1 MVEVLETLLRG
12 VGIGKSF
19 TRGIVRRRTRVVLE
33 DVTLEVGEGR
43 TLGLVGPSGSG
54 KTTLA
59 RIVAG
64 LEAPTTGRVLYRG
77 RDLRDLVGG
86 ERKAFRRRVQMIF
99 QDPEGSLSPRKTIR
113 RSLQEVLDLRGVLG
127 GRKRRREVQQVLE
140 VVGLEAEVLDRL
152 PSQLSGGQ
160 NQRIALARALILEPE
175 VLILDE
181 PISALDVSVQAQIL
195 HLLRDLQRE
204 RGIGYLLISHNPEVV
219 GFLADEVALLRGG
232 RLLRIEGGEEGKA
245 RR

>member
-1 MVEVLETLLRG
+1 MVEVLGTLLRG
-12 VGIGKSF
+12 VGIGKAFS
-19 TRGIVRRRTRVVLE
+19 RGIVRRRTRVVLE
-33 DVTLEVGEGR
+33 DVTLEIGEGR

-64 LEAPTTGRVLYRG
+64 LETPTAGRVLYRG
-77 RDLRDLVGG
+77 RDLRDLRGG

-99 QDPEGSLSPRKTIR
+99 QDPEGSLNPRKTIR
-113 RSLQEVLDLRGVLG
+113 RSLEEVLDLRGVQGG
-127 GRKRRREVQQVLE
+127 GRQEVREVLE
-140 VVGLEAEVLDRL
+140 VVGMEAEVLDRL

-175 VLILDE
+175 VLVLDE
-181 PISALDVSVQAQIL
+181 PTSALDVSVQAQIL

-204 RGIGYLLISHNPEVV
+204 RGIGYLLISHHPEVV
-219 GFLADEVALLRGG
+219 GFLAQEVALLRGG

-245 RR
+245 GR

>member
-1 MVEVLETLLRG
+1 MLGTLLRG
-12 VGIGKSF
+12 VGIGKAFS
-19 TRGIVRRRTRVVLE
+19 RGIVRRRTRVVLE
-33 DVTLEVGEGR
+33 DVTLEIGEGR

-64 LEAPTTGRVLYRG
+64 LETPTAGRVLYRG
-77 RDLRDLVGG
+77 RDLRDLRGG

-99 QDPEGSLSPRKTIR
+99 QDPEGSLNPRKTIR
-113 RSLQEVLDLRGVLG
+113 RSLEEVLDLRGVQGG
-127 GRKRRREVQQVLE
+127 GRQEVREVLE
-140 VVGLEAEVLDRL
+140 VVGMEAEVLDRL

-175 VLILDE
+175 VLVLDE
-181 PISALDVSVQAQIL
+181 PTSALDVSVQAQIL

-204 RGIGYLLISHNPEVV
+204 RGIGYLLISHHPEVV
-219 GFLADEVALLRGG
+219 GFLAQEVALLRGG

-245 RR
+245 GR

>member
-1 MVEVLETLLRG
+1 VLGTLLKG
-12 VGIGKSF
+12 VGIGKAFS
-19 TRGIVRRRTRVVLE
+19 RGLVRRRTRVVLE
-33 DVTLEVGEGR
+33 DVTLEIGEGR

-64 LEAPTTGRVLYRG
+64 LETPTAGRVLYRG
-77 RDLRDLVGG
+77 RDLRDLRGG

-99 QDPEGSLSPRKTIR
+99 QDPEGSLNPRKTIR
-113 RSLQEVLDLRGVLG
+113 RSLEEVLDLRGVRG
-127 GRKRRREVQQVLE
+127 EGRGEVREVLE

-181 PISALDVSVQAQIL
+181 PTSALDVSVQAQIL

-204 RGIGYLLISHNPEVV
+204 RGIGYLLISHHPEVV
-219 GFLADEVALLRGG
+219 GFLADEVAAIRGG
-232 RLLRIEGGEEGKA
+232 RLVRLEGEVRGDLL
-245 RR
+245 

>member
-1 MVEVLETLLRG
+1 LRG
-12 VGIGKSF
+12 VGIGKAFS
-19 TRGIVRRRTRVVLE
+19 RGIVRRRTRVVLE
-33 DVTLEVGEGR
+33 DVTLEIGEGR

-64 LEAPTTGRVLYRG
+64 LETPTAGRVLYRG
-77 RDLRDLVGG
+77 RDLRDLRGG

-99 QDPEGSLSPRKTIR
+99 QDPEGSLNPRKTIR
-113 RSLQEVLDLRGVLG
+113 RSLEEVLDLRGVQG
-127 GRKRRREVQQVLE
+127 GGRREVREVLE
-140 VVGLEAEVLDRL
+140 VVGMEAEVLDRL

-175 VLILDE
+175 VLVLDE
-181 PISALDVSVQAQIL
+181 PTSALDVSVQAQIL

-204 RGIGYLLISHNPEVV
+204 RGIGYLLISHHPEVV
-219 GFLADEVALLRGG
+219 GFLAQEVALLRGG

-245 RR
+245 GR

>member
-1 MVEVLETLLRG
+1 MLGTLLKG
-12 VGIGKSF
+12 VGIGKAFS
-19 TRGIVRRRTRVVLE
+19 RGIVRRRTRVVLE
-33 DVTLEVGEGR
+33 DVTLEIGEGR

-64 LEAPTTGRVLYRG
+64 LETPTAGRVLYRG
-77 RDLRDLVGG
+77 RDLRDLRGG

-99 QDPEGSLSPRKTIR
+99 QDPEGSLNPRKTIR
-113 RSLQEVLDLRGVLG
+113 RSLEEVLDLRGVRG
-127 GRKRRREVQQVLE
+127 EGRGEGRGEVREVLE

-181 PISALDVSVQAQIL
+181 PTSALDVSVQAQIL

-204 RGIGYLLISHNPEVV
+204 RGIGYLLISHHPEVV
-219 GFLADEVALLRGG
+219 GFLADEVAAIRGG
-232 RLLRIEGGEEGKA
+232 RLVRLEGGVRGDLL
-245 RR
+245 

>member
-1 MVEVLETLLRG
+1 MLGTLLRG
-12 VGIGKSF
+12 VGIGKAFS
-19 TRGIVRRRTRVVLE
+19 RGIVRRRTRVVLE
-33 DVTLEVGEGR
+33 DVTLEIGEGR

-64 LEAPTTGRVLYRG
+64 LETPTAGRVLYRG
-77 RDLRDLVGG
+77 RDLRDLRGG

-99 QDPEGSLSPRKTIR
+99 QDPEGSLNPRKTIR
-113 RSLQEVLDLRGVLG
+113 RSLEEVLDLRGVQGG
-127 GRKRRREVQQVLE
+127 GRQEVREVLE
-140 VVGLEAEVLDRL
+140 VVGMEAEVLDRL

-175 VLILDE
+175 VLVLDE
-181 PISALDVSVQAQIL
+181 PTSALDVSVQAQIL

-204 RGIGYLLISHNPEVV
+204 RGIGLPPHLTP
-219 GFLADEVALLRGG
+219 FRGG
-232 RLLRIEGGEEGKA
+232 GLLGPGGGRSSGEATSPSEGLAEGTA
-245 RR
+245 G

>member
-1 MVEVLETLLRG
+1 MLGTLLRG
-12 VGIGKSF
+12 VGIGKAFS
-19 TRGIVRRRTRVVLE
+19 RGIVRRRTRVVLE
-33 DVTLEVGEGR
+33 DVTLEIGEGR

-64 LEAPTTGRVLYRG
+64 LDTPTAGRVLYRG
-77 RDLRDLVGG
+77 RDLRDLRGG

-99 QDPEGSLSPRKTIR
+99 QDPEGSLNPRKTIR
-113 RSLQEVLDLRGVLG
+113 RSLEEVLDLRGVQG
-127 GRKRRREVQQVLE
+127 GGRREVREVLE
-140 VVGLEAEVLDRL
+140 VVGMEAEVLDRL

-175 VLILDE
+175 VLVLDE
-181 PISALDVSVQAQIL
+181 PTSALDVSVQAQIL

-204 RGIGYLLISHNPEVV
+204 RGIGYLLISHHPEVV
-219 GFLADEVALLRGG
+219 GFLAQEVALLRGG

-245 RR
+245 GR

>member
-1 MVEVLETLLRG
+1 MLGTLLRG
-12 VGIGKSF
+12 VGIGKAFS
-19 TRGIVRRRTRVVLE
+19 RGIVRRRTRVVLE
-33 DVTLEVGEGR
+33 DVTLEIGEGR

-64 LEAPTTGRVLYRG
+64 LETPTAGRVLYRG
-77 RDLRDLVGG
+77 RDLRDLRGG

-99 QDPEGSLSPRKTIR
+99 QDPEGTLNPRKTIR
-113 RSLQEVLDLRGVLG
+113 RSLEEVLDLRGVQG
-127 GRKRRREVQQVLE
+127 GGRREVREVLE
-140 VVGLEAEVLDRL
+140 VVGMEAEVLDRL

-175 VLILDE
+175 VLVLDE
-181 PISALDVSVQAQIL
+181 PTSALDVSVQAQIL

-204 RGIGYLLISHNPEVV
+204 RGIGYLLISHHPEVV
-219 GFLADEVALLRGG
+219 GFLAQEVALLRGG

-245 RR
+245 GR

>member
-1 MVEVLETLLRG
+1 MVEVLGTLLRG
-12 VGIGKSF
+12 VGIGKAFS
-19 TRGIVRRRTRVVLE
+19 RGIVRRRTRVVLE
-33 DVTLEVGEGR
+33 DVTLEIGEGR

-64 LEAPTTGRVLYRG
+64 LETPTAGRVLYRG
-77 RDLRDLVGG
+77 RDLRDLRGG

-99 QDPEGSLSPRKTIR
+99 QDPEGSLNPRKTIR
-113 RSLQEVLDLRGVLG
+113 RSLEEVLDLRGVRG
-127 GRKRRREVQQVLE
+127 EGRGEVREVLE

-181 PISALDVSVQAQIL
+181 PTSALDVSVQAQIL

-204 RGIGYLLISHNPEVV
+204 RGIGYLLISHHPEVV
-219 GFLADEVALLRGG
+219 GFLADEVAAIRGG
-232 RLLRIEGGEEGKA
+232 RLVRLEGEVRGDLL
-245 RR
+245 

>member
-1 MVEVLETLLRG
+1 VLGTLLRG
-12 VGIGKSF
+12 VGIGKAFS
-19 TRGIVRRRTRVVLE
+19 RGIVRRRTRVVLE
-33 DVTLEVGEGR
+33 DVTLEIGEGR

-64 LEAPTTGRVLYRG
+64 LETPTAGRVLYRG
-77 RDLRDLVGG
+77 RDLRDLRGG

-99 QDPEGSLSPRKTIR
+99 QDPEGSLNPRKTIR
-113 RSLQEVLDLRGVLG
+113 RSLEEVLDLRGVRG
-127 GRKRRREVQQVLE
+127 EGRGEVREVLE

-181 PISALDVSVQAQIL
+181 PTSALDVSVQAQIL

-204 RGIGYLLISHNPEVV
+204 RGIGYLLISHHPEVV
-219 GFLADEVALLRGG
+219 GFLADEVAAIRGG
-232 RLLRIEGGEEGKA
+232 RLVRLEGEVRGDLL
-245 RR
+245 

>member
-1 MVEVLETLLRG
+1 MVEVLGTLLMG
-12 VGIGKSF
+12 VDVGKTF

-64 LEAPTTGRVLYRG
+64 LEAPTKGRVLYRG
-77 RDLRDLVGG
+77 RDLRDLGG
-86 ERKAFRRRVQMIF
+86 REGKAFRRKVQMIF
-99 QDPEGSLSPRKTIR
+99 QDPEGSLNPRKTIR
-113 RSLQEVLDLRGVLG
+113 RSLQEVVDLRGVQG
-127 GRKRRREVQQVLE
+127 GRGREVREVLE

-175 VLILDE
+175 VLVLDE
-181 PISALDVSVQAQIL
+181 PTSALDVSVQAQIL
-195 HLLRDLQRE
+195 HLLRDLQRD
-204 RGIGYLLISHNPEVV
+204 RGMGYLLISHNPEVV
-219 GFLADEVALLRGG
+219 GFLADEVAAIRGG
-232 RLLRIEGGEEGKA
+232 RLVRLEGGVRGDLL
-245 RR
+245 

>member
-1 MVEVLETLLRG
+1 MRG
-12 VGIGKSF
+12 VGIGKAFS
-19 TRGIVRRRTRVVLE
+19 RGIVRRRTRVVLE
-33 DVTLEVGEGR
+33 DVTLEIGEGR

-64 LEAPTTGRVLYRG
+64 LETPTAGRVLYRG
-77 RDLRDLVGG
+77 RDLRDLRGG

-99 QDPEGSLSPRKTIR
+99 QDPEGSLNPRKTIR
-113 RSLQEVLDLRGVLG
+113 RSLEEVLDLRGVQG
-127 GRKRRREVQQVLE
+127 GGRREVREVLE
-140 VVGLEAEVLDRL
+140 VVGMEAEVLDRL

-175 VLILDE
+175 VLVLDE
-181 PISALDVSVQAQIL
+181 PTSALDVSVQAQIL

-204 RGIGYLLISHNPEVV
+204 RGIGYLLISHHPEVV
-219 GFLADEVALLRGG
+219 GFLAQEVALLRGG

-245 RR
+245 GR

>member
-1 MVEVLETLLRG
+1 VLGTLLRG
-12 VGIGKSF
+12 VGIGKAFS
-19 TRGIVRRRTRVVLE
+19 RGIVRRRTRVVLE
-33 DVTLEVGEGR
+33 DVTLEIGEGR

-64 LEAPTTGRVLYRG
+64 LETPTAGRVLYRG
-77 RDLRDLVGG
+77 RDLRDLRGG

-99 QDPEGSLSPRKTIR
+99 QDPEGSLNPRKTIR
-113 RSLQEVLDLRGVLG
+113 RSLEEVLDLRGVQG
-127 GRKRRREVQQVLE
+127 GGRREVREVLE
-140 VVGLEAEVLDRL
+140 VVGMEAEVLDRL

-175 VLILDE
+175 VLVLDE
-181 PISALDVSVQAQIL
+181 PTSALDVSVQAQIL

-204 RGIGYLLISHNPEVV
+204 RGIGYLLISHHPEVV
-219 GFLADEVALLRGG
+219 GFLAQEVALLRGG

-245 RR
+245 GR

>member
-1 MVEVLETLLRG
+1 VLGTLLRG
-12 VGIGKSF
+12 VGIGKAFS
-19 TRGIVRRRTRVVLE
+19 RGIVRRRTRVVLE
-33 DVTLEVGEGR
+33 DVTLEIGEGR

-64 LEAPTTGRVLYRG
+64 LDTPTAGRVLYRG
-77 RDLRDLVGG
+77 RDLRDLRGG

-99 QDPEGSLSPRKTIR
+99 QDPEGSLNPRKTIR
-113 RSLQEVLDLRGVLG
+113 RSLEEVLDLRGVQG
-127 GRKRRREVQQVLE
+127 GGRREVREVLE
-140 VVGLEAEVLDRL
+140 VVGMEAEVLDRL

-175 VLILDE
+175 VLVLDE
-181 PISALDVSVQAQIL
+181 PTSALDVSVQAQIL

-204 RGIGYLLISHNPEVV
+204 RGIGYLLISHHPEVV
-219 GFLADEVALLRGG
+219 GFLAQEVALLRGG

-245 RR
+245 GR

>member
-1 MVEVLETLLRG
+1 MVEVLGTLLRG
-12 VGIGKSF
+12 VGIGKAFS
-19 TRGIVRRRTRVVLE
+19 RGIVRRRTRVVLE
-33 DVTLEVGEGR
+33 DVTLEIGEGR

-64 LEAPTTGRVLYRG
+64 LDTPTAGRVLYRG
-77 RDLRDLVGG
+77 RDLRDLRGG

-99 QDPEGSLSPRKTIR
+99 QDPEGSLNPRKTIR
-113 RSLQEVLDLRGVLG
+113 RSLEEVLDLRGVQG
-127 GRKRRREVQQVLE
+127 GGRREVREVLE
-140 VVGLEAEVLDRL
+140 VVGMEAEVLDRL

-175 VLILDE
+175 VLVLDE
-181 PISALDVSVQAQIL
+181 PTSALDVSVQAQIL

-204 RGIGYLLISHNPEVV
+204 RGIGYLLISHHPEVV
-219 GFLADEVALLRGG
+219 GFLAQEVALLRGG

-245 RR
+245 GR

>member
-1 MVEVLETLLRG
+1 MLGTLLRG
-12 VGIGKSF
+12 VGIGKAFS
-19 TRGIVRRRTRVVLE
+19 RGIVRRRTRVVLE
-33 DVTLEVGEGR
+33 DVTLEIGEGR

-64 LEAPTTGRVLYRG
+64 LETPTAGRVLYRG
-77 RDLRDLVGG
+77 RDLRDLRGG

-99 QDPEGSLSPRKTIR
+99 QDPEGSLNPRKTIR
-113 RSLQEVLDLRGVLG
+113 RSLEEVLDLRGVQG
-127 GRKRRREVQQVLE
+127 GGRREVREVLE
-140 VVGLEAEVLDRL
+140 VVGMEAEVLDRL

-175 VLILDE
+175 VLVLDE
-181 PISALDVSVQAQIL
+181 PTSALDVSVQAQIL

-204 RGIGYLLISHNPEVV
+204 RGIGYLLISHHPEVV
-219 GFLADEVALLRGG
+219 GFLAQEVALLRGG

-245 RR
+245 GR

>member
-1 MVEVLETLLRG
+1 MVEVLGTLLRG
-12 VGIGKSF
+12 VGIGKAFS
-19 TRGIVRRRTRVVLE
+19 RGIVRRRTRVVLE
-33 DVTLEVGEGR
+33 DVTLEIGEGR

-64 LEAPTTGRVLYRG
+64 LETPTAGRVLYRG
-77 RDLRDLVGG
+77 RDLRDLRGG

-99 QDPEGSLSPRKTIR
+99 QDPEGSLNPRKTIR
-113 RSLQEVLDLRGVLG
+113 RSLEEVLDLRGVQG
-127 GRKRRREVQQVLE
+127 GGRREVREVLE
-140 VVGLEAEVLDRL
+140 VVGMEAEVLDRL

-175 VLILDE
+175 VLVLDE
-181 PISALDVSVQAQIL
+181 PTSALDVSVQAQIL

-204 RGIGYLLISHNPEVV
+204 RGIGYLLISHHPEVV
-219 GFLADEVALLRGG
+219 GFLAQEVALLRGG

-245 RR
+245 GR

>member
-1 MVEVLETLLRG
+1 MVEVLGTLLRG
-12 VGIGKSF
+12 VGIGKAFS
-19 TRGIVRRRTRVVLE
+19 RGIVRRRTRVVLE
-33 DVTLEVGEGR
+33 DVTLEIGEGR

-64 LEAPTTGRVLYRG
+64 LETPTAGRVLYRG
-77 RDLRDLVGG
+77 RDLRDLRGG

-99 QDPEGSLSPRKTIR
+99 QDPEGSLNPRKTIR
-113 RSLQEVLDLRGVLG
+113 RSLEEVLDLRGVRG
-127 GRKRRREVQQVLE
+127 DGRGEVREVLE

-181 PISALDVSVQAQIL
+181 PTSALDVSVQAQIL

-204 RGIGYLLISHNPEVV
+204 RGIGYLLISHHPEVV
-219 GFLADEVALLRGG
+219 GFLADEVAAIRGG
-232 RLLRIEGGEEGKA
+232 RLVRLEGEVRGDLL
-245 RR
+245 

>member
-1 MVEVLETLLRG
+1 MLGTLLRG
-12 VGIGKSF
+12 VGIGKAFS
-19 TRGIVRRRTRVVLE
+19 RGIVRRRTRVVLE
-33 DVTLEVGEGR
+33 DVTLEIGEGR

-64 LEAPTTGRVLYRG
+64 LETPTAGRVLYRG
-77 RDLRDLVGG
+77 RDLRDLRGG

-99 QDPEGSLSPRKTIR
+99 QDPEGSLNPRKTIR
-113 RSLQEVLDLRGVLG
+113 RSLEEVLDLRGVRG
-127 GRKRRREVQQVLE
+127 EGRGEVREVLE

-181 PISALDVSVQAQIL
+181 PTSALDVSVQAQIL

-204 RGIGYLLISHNPEVV
+204 RGIGYLLISHHPEVV
-219 GFLADEVALLRGG
+219 GFLADEVAAIRGG
-232 RLLRIEGGEEGKA
+232 RLVRLEGEVRGDLL
-245 RR
+245 

>member
-1 MVEVLETLLRG
+1 MLGTLLRG
-12 VGIGKSF
+12 VGIGKAFS
-19 TRGIVRRRTRVVLE
+19 RGIVRRRTRVVLE
-33 DVTLEVGEGR
+33 DVTLEIGEGR

-64 LEAPTTGRVLYRG
+64 LDTPTAGRVLYRG
-77 RDLRDLVGG
+77 RDLRDLGGG

-99 QDPEGSLSPRKTIR
+99 QDPEGSLNPRKTIR
-113 RSLQEVLDLRGVLG
+113 RSLEEVLDLRGVQG
-127 GRKRRREVQQVLE
+127 GGRREVREVLE
-140 VVGLEAEVLDRL
+140 VVGMEAEVLDRL

-175 VLILDE
+175 VLVLDE
-181 PISALDVSVQAQIL
+181 PTSALDVSVQAQIL

-204 RGIGYLLISHNPEVV
+204 RGIGYLLISHHPEVV
-219 GFLADEVALLRGG
+219 GFLAQEVALLRGG

-245 RR
+245 GR